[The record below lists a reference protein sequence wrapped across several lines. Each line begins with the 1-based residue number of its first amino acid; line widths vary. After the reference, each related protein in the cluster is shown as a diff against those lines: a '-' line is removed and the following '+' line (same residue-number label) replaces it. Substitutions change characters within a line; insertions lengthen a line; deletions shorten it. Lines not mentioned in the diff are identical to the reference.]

1 MTGER
6 REGSLIGG
14 RYRLTSGPGRDRF
27 RLVWE
32 AYDEVLDRRVD
43 IQEVRPPDGL
53 DDAERARWREGALRR
68 ARRLVPVSAAPG
80 IVSVYDV
87 TAEDGALWLI
97 TEQVAAQAADAYVDR
112 LGPLPAD
119 RARQVAGALLTALG
133 AMHAA
138 GIAHGGLT
146 PREVRIGDSG
156 QVWLTGFHTWVRG
169 PVDGVL
175 GVPDYLAPERFAGH
189 GPSGEGDLFA
199 LGATLS
205 HLLRGFSPFRRESV
219 EATIAAVRGLE
230 EDPLPPLPDP
240 ALAPLVGGLLRRDP
254 RRRWTL
260 AEARGFLDPERDG
273 VGPLAPGPALGY
285 PSQQRTVHPAQPA
298 QAPQPALPA
307 QPAEQAPAPQPGPPV
322 SSAPAPA
329 SMPRPL
335 PRPLP
340 MGPPPPAWTSA
351 PGYGISTGLAVLLAL
366 LAAVLVVWLLLAL
379 LDSDG
384 GPALLVGVLPWAG
397 FALGVGL
404 LAVQVRVALRRGRRA
419 RWAGRAGP
427 MDRLLRSVAP
437 PAPWSREER
446 RVRWAD
452 AEEAVDRELR
462 RLDRLTAGASRHEGG
477 DGGTGV

>member
-1 MTGER
+1 MTGEP

-14 RYRLTSGPGRDRF
+14 RYRLTGGPGRDRF

-43 IQEVRPPDGL
+43 VQEVRPADGL
-53 DDAERARWREGALRR
+53 DDAEGARWREGALRR
-68 ARRLVPVSAAPG
+68 ARRLVPLSAAPG

-97 TEQVAAQAADAYVDR
+97 TEHVAAQAADAYVDR

-119 RARQVAGALLTALG
+119 RALQVARALLAALG

-146 PREVRIGDSG
+146 PREVRISDSG
-156 QVWLTGFHTWVRG
+156 QVWLTGFHAWVRG
-169 PVDGVL
+169 PGGGVM
-175 GVPDYLAPERFAGH
+175 GIPDYLAPERFEGH

-219 EATIAAVRGLE
+219 EATIAAVRGLD
-230 EDPLPPLPDP
+230 EDPLPPLHDP
-240 ALAPLVGGLLRRDP
+240 ALAPLIGGLLRRDP

-260 AEARGFLDPERDG
+260 AEARGFLGPERDG
-273 VGPLAPGPALGY
+273 VGALAPALGY

-298 QAPQPALPA
+298 QAPQPA
-307 QPAEQAPAPQPGPPV
+307 QPAEQAQAPRPGPPV

-335 PRPLP
+335 PT
-340 MGPPPPAWTSA
+340 GPPPPAWTST
-351 PGYGISTGLAVLLAL
+351 PGYGISTSLAVLLALL

-379 LDSDG
+379 LNSDG

-427 MDRLLRSVAP
+427 VDRLLRSVAP

-452 AEEAVDRELR
+452 AEEAVERELR

-477 DGGTGV
+477 DGATGV